1 LANYRR
7 KAKRFN
13 TGKRWRMIEK
23 KGLEGLLIKLK
34 GIIDAQFK
42 LANVHMVQKALSTST
57 SK

>member
-13 TGKRWRMIEK
+13 TGKRWRTIEK

>member
-1 LANYRR
+1 M
-7 KAKRFN
+7 
-13 TGKRWRMIEK
+13 GKRWRTIEK
-23 KGLEGLLIKLK
+23 KDLEGLLIKLK